1 MGDDASDAGG
11 KGTESSTGGNSPV
24 EDFAHPFE
32 RESESFEAVELGDV
46 RRDLDA
52 PRQLLSRLAHAV
64 LAGAEAVRA
73 EVLRLHR
80 AALAAAEVL
89 KLVGDHAALECVDD
103 ESFDRRAVVLC
114 RAALAGP
121 GLSFDEQGHVPA
133 QVEI

>member
-1 MGDDASDAGG
+1 M
-11 KGTESSTGGNSPV
+11 

-32 RESESFEAVELGDV
+32 REIESFEAVELGDV

-52 PRQLLSRLAHAV
+52 PRQFLSRLEHAV
-64 LAGAEAVRA
+64 LARAEAVRA

-89 KLVGDHAALECVDD
+89 KLVRDHAALECVDD
-103 ESFDRRAVVLC
+103 EGLDRRAVVLR
-114 RAALAGP
+114 RAALARP
-121 GLSFDEQGHVPA
+121 GLSFDEQSHVTT